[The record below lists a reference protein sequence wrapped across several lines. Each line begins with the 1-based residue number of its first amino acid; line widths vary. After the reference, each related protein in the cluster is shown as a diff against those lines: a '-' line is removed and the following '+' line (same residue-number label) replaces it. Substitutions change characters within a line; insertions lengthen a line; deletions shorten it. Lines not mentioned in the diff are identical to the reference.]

1 MAAREIL
8 LKENINIE
16 VINARF
22 VKPLDTELFDKMIEK
37 HKLIFTLE
45 DGQKTGGFGSAVL
58 EYINSRN
65 LCVNLQIIGIDDKF
79 IEHGNVKELLYDNRL
94 DAQSIATQIMD
105 RLEK

>member
-1 MAAREIL
+1 MVDIAYGGKR
-8 LKENINIE
+8 NFIE
-16 VINARF
+16 RKYQYRSYKCSFCKA
-22 VKPLDTELFDKMIEK
+22 LDTELFDKMIEK

-79 IEHGNVKELLYDNRL
+79 IEHGNVKELYMITD
-94 DAQSIATQIMD
+94 
-105 RLEK
+105 